1 MEVDAPFWWEDGA
14 LCLLDQT
21 GLPHDVRT
29 IRCTSWEEVAEAI
42 RALRVRG
49 APAIG
54 IAAAYGLVLAAQA
67 QVRHPARE
75 PLQALRHA
83 AEALR
88 ATRPTAVNLAWA
100 LDRML
105 SIAGG
110 SGDPA
115 GLPHRLLAAAD
126 ALARADVETNRRI
139 GGHGAALLSRG
150 DRVLTYCN
158 TGMLATAGYG
168 TAFGVLRQ
176 AHEQG
181 LGIHVIACETRPVLQ
196 GARLT
201 AWELLRAG
209 IPATLITDNAAGTL
223 MRASG
228 VNVVI
233 VGADRIA
240 ANGDVANKVGTYSL
254 AVLARA
260 HEIPFYVAAP
270 LSTVDLDTASGAS
283 IPIEERPPGEIVSVG
298 GARVAPT
305 GIHVRNP
312 AFDVTP
318 SDLVTAIIT
327 EAGVIRP
334 PYDVGLRHA
343 VASSGTRASRPSQP
357 CRGLVQKP

>member
-1 MEVDAPFWWEDGA
+1 MSVDAPLWWENGA
-14 LCLLDQT
+14 LYLLDQT

-29 IRCTSWEEVAEAI
+29 VRCTSWEEVAEAI

-54 IAAAYGLVLAAQA
+54 IAAAYALVLAARAHGQD
-67 QVRHPARE
+67 
-75 PLQALRHA
+75 PLGDPRDALRRA
-83 AEALR
+83 AAALR
-88 ATRPTAVNLAWA
+88 ATRPTAVNLGWA

-105 SIAGG
+105 TAAEAP
-110 SGDPA
+110 GDPG
-115 GLPHRLLAAAD
+115 GLPGRLLEAAA
-126 ALARADVETNRRI
+126 ALARADVETNRQI
-139 GGHGAALLSRG
+139 GEHGAALLSAG
-150 DRVLTYCN
+150 ARVLTYCN

-168 TAFGVLRQ
+168 TAFGVLRR

-181 LGIHVIACETRPVLQ
+181 RRIHVIACETRPVLQ

-228 VNVVI
+228 VDAVI

-240 ANGDVANKVGTYSL
+240 ANGDVANKVGTYTL

-260 HEIPFYVAAP
+260 HDIPFYVAAP
-270 LSTVDLDTASGAS
+270 LSTVDLRTPSGEA
-283 IPIEERPPGEIVSVG
+283 IPIEERHREEIISLG
-298 GARVAPT
+298 GVRVAPAE
-305 GIHVRNP
+305 IQVRNP

-318 SDLVTAIIT
+318 SHLVTAIVT

-334 PYDVGLRHA
+334 PYDAGLRIA
-343 VASSGTRASRPSQP
+343 VAAHSASAARSSR
-357 CRGLVQKP
+357 